1 VLVTDGPFAETK
13 EQVAGLNVLAC
24 PSLAQACEIA
34 SQHPTVRFGT
44 LELRPLARE

>member
-1 VLVTDGPFAETK
+1 
-13 EQVAGLNVLAC
+13 VLAC